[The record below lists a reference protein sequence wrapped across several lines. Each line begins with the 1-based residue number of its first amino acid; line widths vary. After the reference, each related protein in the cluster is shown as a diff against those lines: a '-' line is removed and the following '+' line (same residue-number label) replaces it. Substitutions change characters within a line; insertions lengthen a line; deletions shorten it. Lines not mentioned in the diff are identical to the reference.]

1 MNSRTQRF
9 PDPPRPQPTGRYLV
23 LFQPDADTSSIAKT
37 VEDSTGA
44 KAIDSRDFGTTS
56 TALDN
61 ALSQGNAVVIDRF
74 KVAVIPKVENARARM
89 ATLQAAEGVR
99 QTRPEFFM
107 FAIQELEQ
115 RYADW
120 VRQGLQLLA
129 EGAVSRAALGRA
141 GTREASFMG
150 ASSADTDEYTW
161 GLAAVGAHRSAFTG
175 RGVRIAVL
183 DTGLDLGH
191 PDFEGRPV
199 NAKSFIT
206 GEDEQDV
213 HDVQGH
219 GTHTAG
225 TIAGPNPS
233 NMGRRYGVA
242 PEVELHVGKVLN
254 DDGSGTEADILNGI
268 NWAIDQKCVAISMSL
283 GRPTFPGEKPDPLY
297 EEVGMAALREGSL
310 IIAAAGNESA
320 RDFGFIAPVGA
331 PANSSSIMAVAA
343 VDPNMQVAPFSC
355 GGLTGNGGEVNISG
369 PGVSV
374 YSSFPR
380 PRLSRLLQ
388 GTSMACP
395 HVAGIAA
402 LWAEADSSLRGRRLW
417 EALERSTREIG
428 LFRDFGRGL
437 VQAPDGGVGV

>member
-9 PDPPRPQPTGRYLV
+9 PDPPPPQPTGRYLV
-23 LFQPDADTSSIAKT
+23 LFQPDADPSSITQTVENATGAKT
-37 VEDSTGA
+37 V
-44 KAIDSRDFGTTS
+44 DSREFGATS
-56 TALDN
+56 TALED

-74 KVAVIPKVENARARM
+74 KVAVIPKLENAGARM
-89 ATLQAAEGVR
+89 ATLQAADGVR

-115 RYADW
+115 RYANW

-129 EGAVSRAALGRA
+129 EGAVSTSAFGRTVA
-141 GTREASFMG
+141 NEASSLGVSF
-150 ASSADTDEYTW
+150 ADTDEYTW
-161 GLAAVGAHRSAFTG
+161 GLAAVGAYRSAFMG
-175 RGVRIAVL
+175 RGVRVAVL

-191 PDFEGRPV
+191 PDFAGRPI

-206 GEDEQDV
+206 GEDEQNVQDI
-213 HDVQGH
+213 QGH

-225 TIAGPNPS
+225 TIAGPNRS
-233 NMGRRYGVA
+233 NIGRRYGVA
-242 PEVELHVGKVLN
+242 PEVELHVGKVLS
-254 DDGSGTEADILNGI
+254 DDGSGTEADILNGM
-268 NWAIDQKCVAISMSL
+268 NWAIDQKCIAISMSL
-283 GRPTFPGEKPDPLY
+283 GRPTFPGEQPDPLY
-297 EEVGMAALREGSL
+297 EEVGTAALREGSL

-343 VDPNMQVAPFSC
+343 VDPNLKVAPFSC

-395 HVAGIAA
+395 HVAGVAA

-417 EALERSTREIG
+417 DALERSAREIG
-428 LFRDFGRGL
+428 FFRDFGRGL
-437 VQAPDGGVGV
+437 VQAPDSGVGV